1 MLIAVEKPPLLILDP
16 TAAAAG
22 RAAKKSLARLAYPLL
37 ELKEAGAAAASIANG
52 FPAVVLII
60 ADGSIAA
67 AAALCSRLFEAFT
80 SNPPAMVLLSGKP
93 LAANPAQLAAQF
105 VAPFDWDAI
114 VDRLDQLLMLATL
127 RREHSALGTLLQLS
141 RVELVSID
149 TESQSCRVTETL
161 AVLLALPGAASAASA
176 VSRRDRLQPI
186 HWQKLF
192 DHCDEPDRQRVLDTV
207 SGSFESGLGFEAE
220 YDIRVDRNHKRRA
233 RLTGHP
239 IQGSP
244 GAPPRRLDLVIQ
256 DVTPVESRSTADAT
270 NRLLDTTLGLRHGD
284 RVLQSLMRIGQ
295 DYKKGTILL
304 LRMHGLADF
313 YRHHGY
319 ETGGVL
325 LRTFAEAIES
335 TLRNVPGV
343 IRINP
348 NKEQVL
354 ARLAGGE
361 FVVLIPDTTDDQS
374 MVEPLSRLL
383 EATRSAIHADERLK
397 LINTRIGMAT
407 WPKDGSSPD
416 VILKAASLACDYFSI
431 SEDGGPGTIMAAVV
445 RARGQA
451 RLEYELHHAIERGQ
465 LQLHYQPKVSIPDGR
480 IVGFEALLR
489 WQQQKSMFV
498 PPAIFIPIAERT
510 GLIAQL
516 GDWVI
521 ERAAEQIA
529 QWRSDGL
536 GLVPVAVNVSPQ
548 QMVTGDVVSSIRG
561 ACTRQIIE
569 PLFLQVELTESCLI
583 DDAESAMKLLAE
595 IRRLGCQIALDDFG
609 TGYSS
614 LSYLSRLPLD
624 ILKIDRSFVSGI
636 GEKPG
641 DSSLAFNILG
651 IGRSLG
657 LKVIAEGVASA
668 AQWDALCR
676 WRCTEAQGYLI
687 SQPVAAS
694 AAAPMWQHGRWDGAA
709 HKLRLPSAP
718 LAQAS
723 A

>member
-1 MLIAVEKPPLLILDP
+1 MLIAGEKPPLLILDP
-16 TAAAAG
+16 TGAAEG
-22 RAAKKSLARLAYPLL
+22 RAAKKSLARLTYPLSQM
-37 ELKEAGAAAASIANG
+37 KEAGAAAASIANG
-52 FPAVVLII
+52 YPAVVLIV
-60 ADGSIAA
+60 AEGSVAEAA
-67 AAALCSRLFEAFT
+67 GLCARLFEAVT
-80 SNPPAMVLLSGKP
+80 SNPPAMVLLSAKALSP
-93 LAANPAQLAAQF
+93 VPAQLAGQF
-105 VAPFDWDAI
+105 VAPFDWELV
-114 VDRLDQLLMLATL
+114 VDRLEQLLMVAAL
-127 RREHSALGTLLQLS
+127 RREHSALDTLLQLS
-141 RVELVSID
+141 RVELVTID
-149 TESQSCRVTETL
+149 TESQSCRVNDTL
-161 AVLLALPGAASAASA
+161 AALLALPGAASA
-176 VSRRDRLQPI
+176 VSRRERLQPI

-192 DHCDEPDRQRVLDTV
+192 EHCEEPDRQRVLDTV
-207 SGSFESGLGFEAE
+207 SGSFESGMGFEAE
-220 YDIRVDRNHKRRA
+220 YDIRIDRSHKRRV

-239 IQGSP
+239 TQGSP
-244 GAPPRRLDLVIQ
+244 GTPPRRLDLVIQ
-256 DVTPVESRSTADAT
+256 DVTPVESRSTADAAK
-270 NRLLDTTLGLRHGD
+270 RMLDTTLGLRHGD
-284 RVLQSLMRIGQ
+284 RVLQSLMRIGH
-295 DYKKGTILL
+295 DHKKGTILL
-304 LRMHGLADF
+304 LRLQGLADF

-325 LRTFAEAIES
+325 LRSYAEAIETS
-335 TLRNVPGV
+335 LRNVPGV

-361 FVVLIPDTTDDQS
+361 FVVLIPDMTDDQG
-374 MVEPLSRLL
+374 MVGPLSRLL
-383 EATRSAIHADERLK
+383 EATRGAIAADERLK

-407 WPKDGSSPD
+407 WPKDGASPD
-416 VILKAASLACDYFSI
+416 VILKAASLACDYFSM

-445 RARGQA
+445 RAREQA

-465 LQLHYQPKVSIPDGR
+465 LQLHYQPKLSIPDGR

-489 WQQQKSMFV
+489 WQHQKSMFV

-536 GLVPVAVNVSPQ
+536 GLVQVAVNVSPQ
-548 QMVTGDVVSSIRG
+548 QMVTGDVLSSIRG
-561 ACTRQIIE
+561 ACARHIVE

-614 LSYLSRLPLD
+614 LSYLRRLPLD
-624 ILKIDRSFVSGI
+624 ILKIDRSFISGI
-636 GEKPG
+636 GEAQG
-641 DSSLAFNILG
+641 DSNLAFNILG

-687 SQPVAAS
+687 SQPVP
-694 AAAPMWQHGRWDGAA
+694 AAAVGSMWQHGRWDAAA
-709 HKLRLPSAP
+709 HTLRLPPVAA
-718 LAQAS
+718 AQTA

>member
-1 MLIAVEKPPLLILDP
+1 MLIAGEKPPLLILDP
-16 TAAAAG
+16 NGAADG
-22 RAAKKSLARLAYPLL
+22 RVAKKSLARLAYPLL
-37 ELKEAGAAAASIANG
+37 QLKDVGAAATSIANG
-52 FPAVVLII
+52 YPAVVLII
-60 ADGSIAA
+60 ADGSVQEAA
-67 AAALCSRLFEAFT
+67 VLCSHLCEAAT

-93 LAANPAQLAAQF
+93 LGAVPAQLTAQYL
-105 VAPFDWDAI
+105 APFEWDVI
-114 VDRLDQLLMLATL
+114 VDRLDQLLMLAML
-127 RREHSALGTLLQLS
+127 RRDQSALGTLLQLS
-141 RVELVSID
+141 RVELVTID
-149 TESQSCRVTETL
+149 TESQSCRVNDTL
-161 AVLLALPGAASAASA
+161 AVLLALPGADSAAS
-176 VSRRDRLQPI
+176 RRSRLQPI

-192 DHCDEPDRQRVLDTV
+192 DHGDEPDRQRVLDTV
-207 SGSFESGLGFEAE
+207 SGAIESGMGFEAE
-220 YDIRVDRNHKRRA
+220 YDVRIDRLHKRRV

-239 IQGSP
+239 TQGSP
-244 GAPPRRLDLVIQ
+244 GTPPRRLDLVIQ
-256 DVTPVESRSTADAT
+256 DVTPVESRSTSDAA

-304 LRMHGLADF
+304 LRLHGLADF

-325 LRTFAEAIES
+325 LRTFAEGIES
-335 TLRNVPGV
+335 SLRNVPGV

-361 FVVLIPDTTDDQS
+361 FVVLIPDMTDDQS
-374 MVEPLSRLL
+374 MVGPLSRLL
-383 EATRSAIHADERLK
+383 EATSSAVTADERLK
-397 LINTRIGMAT
+397 LINIRIGMAT
-407 WPKDGSSPD
+407 WPQDGSSPD
-416 VILKAASLACDYFSI
+416 VILKAASLACDYFSM
-431 SEDGGPGTIMAAVV
+431 SECDGPGTIMAAVV
-445 RARGQA
+445 RAREQA

-465 LQLHYQPKVSIPDGR
+465 LQLHYQPKLSIPDGR

-489 WQQQKSMFV
+489 WQHQKGLFV
-498 PPAIFIPIAERT
+498 PPSIFIPIAERT

-529 QWRSDGL
+529 QWRTDGL
-536 GLVPVAVNVSPQ
+536 GQIQVAVNVSPQ

-569 PLFLQVELTESCLI
+569 PLYLQIELTESCLI

-614 LSYLSRLPLD
+614 LSYLRRLPLD
-624 ILKIDRSFVSGI
+624 ILKIDRSFISGI
-636 GEKPG
+636 GEEQG
-641 DSSLAFNILG
+641 ESSLAFNILG

-657 LKVIAEGVASA
+657 LKVIAEGVASG

-687 SQPVAAS
+687 SQPVPAS
-694 AAAPMWQHGRWDGAA
+694 AGAAMWQHGRWDAAA
-709 HKLRLPSAP
+709 HKLRLPSA
-718 LAQAS
+718 S
-723 A
+723 AAHTAA

>member
-1 MLIAVEKPPLLILDP
+1 MLIAGEKPPLLILDP
-16 TAAAAG
+16 TGAADG
-22 RAAKKSLARLAYPLL
+22 RAAKKSLARLTYPLL
-37 ELKEAGAAAASIANG
+37 QLKEAGAAATSIANG
-52 FPAVVLII
+52 YPAVVLII
-60 ADGSIAA
+60 ADGSAQD
-67 AAALCSRLFEAFT
+67 AAALCSRLFEAAT
-80 SNPPAMVLLSGKP
+80 SNPPAMLLLSGKP
-93 LAANPAQLAAQF
+93 LPAALAQLAAQF
-105 VAPFDWDAI
+105 VAPFDWEVV
-114 VDRLDQLLMLATL
+114 VDRLEQLLLLATL
-127 RREHSALGTLLQLS
+127 RRDHSALGTLLQLS

-149 TESQSCRVTETL
+149 TESQSCYVNDTL
-161 AVLLALPGAASAASA
+161 AVLLALPGADTPA
-176 VSRRDRLQPI
+176 SRRSRLQPI

-192 DHCDEPDRQRVLDTV
+192 DHSDEPDRQRVLDTV
-207 SGSFESGLGFEAE
+207 SGAFESGMGFEAE
-220 YDIRVDRNHKRRA
+220 YDVRVDRLHKRRV

-239 IQGSP
+239 TNGGP
-244 GAPPRRLDLVIQ
+244 GTPPRRLDLVIQ
-256 DVTPVESRSTADAT
+256 DVTPVESRSTSDAA

-295 DYKKGTILL
+295 EHKKGTILL
-304 LRMHGLADF
+304 LRLQGLADF

-325 LRTFAEAIES
+325 LRTFAEGIES
-335 TLRNVPGV
+335 SLRNVPGV
-343 IRINP
+343 VRINP

-361 FVVLIPDTTDDQS
+361 FVVLIPDMTDDQS
-374 MVEPLSRLL
+374 MVGPLSRLL
-383 EATRSAIHADERLK
+383 EATRNAVIADERLK

-416 VILKAASLACDYFSI
+416 VILKAASLACDYFSM
-431 SEDGGPGTIMAAVV
+431 SECDGPGTIMAAVV
-445 RARGQA
+445 RAREQA

-465 LQLHYQPKVSIPDGR
+465 LQLHYQPKLSIPDGR

-489 WQQQKSMFV
+489 WQHQKGLFV

-529 QWRSDGL
+529 QWRTDGL
-536 GLVPVAVNVSPQ
+536 GLIQVAVNVSPQ

-569 PLFLQVELTESCLI
+569 PLFLQLELTESCLI

-614 LSYLSRLPLD
+614 LSYLRRLPLD
-624 ILKIDRSFVSGI
+624 ILKIDRSFISGI
-636 GEKPG
+636 GEEQG
-641 DSSLAFNILG
+641 ESSLAFNILG

-687 SQPVAAS
+687 SQPVPATAG
-694 AAAPMWQHGRWDGAA
+694 ATMWRHGRWDGAA
-709 HKLRLPSAP
+709 HKLRLPT
-718 LAQAS
+718 AS
-723 A
+723 ATQSAA

>member
-1 MLIAVEKPPLLILDP
+1 MLVAGERPPLLIVDP
-16 TAAAAG
+16 SGAADG

-37 ELKEAGAAAASIANG
+37 QLKEAGAGAASIANG
-52 FPAVVLII
+52 YPAVVLII
-60 ADGSIAA
+60 ADGPSQDGST
-67 AAALCSRLFEAFT
+67 LYQQLFEAAT
-80 SNPPAMVLLSGKP
+80 SNPPAMVLLSGKA
-93 LAANPAQLAAQF
+93 LAALPAQLAAQF
-105 VAPFDWDAI
+105 VAPFDWELV
-114 VDRLDQLLMLATL
+114 VDRLEQLLTLATV
-127 RREHSALGTLLQLS
+127 RREQSALATLLQLS
-141 RVELVSID
+141 RVELVTID
-149 TESQSCRVTETL
+149 TESQSCRVNDTL
-161 AVLLALPGAASAASA
+161 AALLGLPGAASA
-176 VSRRDRLQPI
+176 VSRRDRLQPL

-192 DHCDEPDRQRVLDTV
+192 DHFDEPDRQRVLDTV
-207 SGSFESGLGFEAE
+207 SGSFESGMGFEAE
-220 YDIRVDRNHKRRA
+220 YDIRIDRSHKRRV

-239 IQGSP
+239 TLGSP
-244 GAPPRRLDLVIQ
+244 GTPPRRLDVVIQ
-256 DVTPVESRSTADAT
+256 DVTPVESRSTADAA
-270 NRLLDTTLGLRHGD
+270 NRMLDTTLGLRHGD

-304 LRMHGLADF
+304 LRLQGLADF
-313 YRHHGY
+313 YSHHGY

-325 LRTFAEAIES
+325 LRAFAEGIEAS
-335 TLRNVPGV
+335 LRNVPGV

-361 FVVLIPDTTDDQS
+361 FVVLIPDMTDDQS
-374 MVEPLSRLL
+374 MVAPLTRLL
-383 EATRSAIHADERLK
+383 EATRSAIVTDERLK

-407 WPKDGSSPD
+407 WPRDGSSPD
-416 VILKAASLACDYFSI
+416 VILKAASLACDYFSM

-445 RARGQA
+445 RAREQA
-451 RLEYELHHAIERGQ
+451 RLEYELHHAIERRQ
-465 LQLHYQPKVSIPDGR
+465 LQLHYQPKLSIPDGR

-489 WQQQKSMFV
+489 WQHEKGLFV

-521 ERAAEQIA
+521 EQAAEQIA
-529 QWRSDGL
+529 QWRSEGL
-536 GLVPVAVNVSPQ
+536 GLVQVAVNVSPQ

-561 ACTRQIIE
+561 ACVRHVVE

-614 LSYLSRLPLD
+614 LSYLRRLPLD
-624 ILKIDRSFVSGI
+624 ILKIDRSFISGI
-636 GEKPG
+636 GEEQG
-641 DSSLAFNILG
+641 DSNLAFNILG

-687 SQPVAAS
+687 SQPVP
-694 AAAPMWQHGRWDGAA
+694 AAAVAAMWQHGRWDAAA
-709 HKLRLPSAP
+709 HKLRLPA
-718 LAQAS
+718 AS
-723 A
+723 AAHTAA

>member
-1 MLIAVEKPPLLILDP
+1 MLVAGEKPPLLIVDP
-16 TAAAAG
+16 GGAADG

-37 ELKEAGAAAASIANG
+37 QLKEAGAAAGSIATG
-52 FPAVVLII
+52 YPAVVLIV
-60 ADGSIAA
+60 ADGANQDG
-67 AAALCSRLFEAFT
+67 AALCSQLIEAVT

-93 LAANPAQLAAQF
+93 LAVVPAQLAAQF
-105 VAPFDWDAI
+105 IAPFDWELV
-114 VDRLDQLLMLATL
+114 VDRLEQLLMLATL
-127 RREHSALGTLLQLS
+127 RRDHTALSTVLQLS
-141 RVELVSID
+141 RVEVVTIE
-149 TESQSCRVTETL
+149 TESQSCRVNDTL
-161 AVLLALPGAASAASA
+161 AGLLGLPGAGSA

-186 HWQKLF
+186 HWRKLF
-192 DHCDEPDRQRVLDTV
+192 EHCDEPDRQRLLDTV
-207 SGSFESGLGFEAE
+207 SGTFESGMGFEAE
-220 YDIRVDRNHKRRA
+220 YDIRIDRSHKRRV

-239 IQGSP
+239 TLGSP
-244 GAPPRRLDLVIQ
+244 GMPPRRVDLVIQ
-256 DVTPVESRSTADAT
+256 DVTPVESRSTADAA
-270 NRLLDTTLGLRHGD
+270 NRMLDTTLGLRHGD

-304 LRMHGLADF
+304 LRLQGLADF
-313 YRHHGY
+313 YSHHGY

-325 LRTFAEAIES
+325 LRAFAEGIEAS
-335 TLRNVPGV
+335 LRNVPGV

-361 FVVLIPDTTDDQS
+361 FVVLIPDMTDDQS
-374 MVEPLSRLL
+374 MVAPLTRLL
-383 EATRSAIHADERLK
+383 EATRSAVATDERLK

-407 WPKDGSSPD
+407 WPRDGSSPD
-416 VILKAASLACDYFSI
+416 VILKAASLACDYFSM

-445 RARGQA
+445 RAREQA
-451 RLEYELHHAIERGQ
+451 RLEYELHHAIERRQ
-465 LQLHYQPKVSIPDGR
+465 LQLHYQPKLSIPDGR

-489 WQQQKSMFV
+489 WQHEKGVFV

-521 ERAAEQIA
+521 EQAAEQIA
-529 QWRSDGL
+529 QWRTEGL
-536 GLVPVAVNVSPQ
+536 GLVQVAVNVSPQ

-561 ACTRQIIE
+561 ACIRQVIE

-614 LSYLSRLPLD
+614 LSYLRRLPLD
-624 ILKIDRSFVSGI
+624 ILKIDRSFISGI
-636 GEKPG
+636 GEEPG
-641 DSSLAFNILG
+641 DSNLAFNILG

-687 SQPVAAS
+687 SQPVPAS
-694 AAAPMWQHGRWDGAA
+694 AVAAMWQHGRWDPAA

-718 LAQAS
+718 AAQTA